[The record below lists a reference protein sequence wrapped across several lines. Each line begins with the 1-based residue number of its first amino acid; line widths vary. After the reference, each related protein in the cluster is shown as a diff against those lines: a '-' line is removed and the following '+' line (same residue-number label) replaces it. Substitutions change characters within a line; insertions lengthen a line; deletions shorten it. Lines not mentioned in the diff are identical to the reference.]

1 MSIVERPLKRGDVF
15 TFDDSYNKGFK
26 NIWASEV
33 DAEFDKL
40 YGVWNSGDINIADG
54 TVTGDKIANG
64 SITAG
69 KLASDSVDSS
79 KIIDGSILEVDLD
92 SLLQNRLPPQW
103 SPGEH
108 DRVLTIDPTGQ
119 FLLWVAAPPAAPG
132 GPAGGRLS
140 GTYPNPDIADGA
152 MLDRHF
158 SDNSIQGMRIVP
170 GSINYLKLA
179 DGTIPNAKLAP
190 NAAMAGQAFGNLVNT
205 LSFSS
210 PTETTIVTFNSITVR
225 GGNVHMSGSWGL
237 YTTGAATGSMTITM
251 RVKRGGTL
259 VHTVLYFIGTNFTH
273 PIPVPTCI
281 DVAAPAGSYVYTI
294 TAQVTGNGLVLSRAT
309 AAENGKLSLEE
320 F

>member
-1 MSIVERPLKRGDVF
+1 MSIIERPIKRGNVF

-33 DAEFDKL
+33 DAEFERL
-40 YGVWNSGDINIADG
+40 YGTWNSGNIN
-54 TVTGDKIANG
+54 IANG
-64 SITAG
+64 SITGDMIVDGAITIG
-69 KLASDSVDSS
+69 KLAPDSVDSS

-103 SPGEH
+103 SPGEA
-108 DRVLTIDPTGQ
+108 DRVLTVDSTGQ
-119 FLLWVAAPPAAPG
+119 YLYWAAAPPSEPG

-140 GTYPNPDIADGA
+140 GFYPDPDIADGA

-158 SDNSIQGMRIVP
+158 SDNSISGMRIQP
-170 GSINYLKLA
+170 TSINYLKLA

-190 NAAMAGQAFGNLVNT
+190 NAAIAGQTNTVITNT
-205 LSFSS
+205 LAIGA
-210 PTETTIVTFNSITVR
+210 PNETVIATFPNIVVR
-225 GGNVHMSGSWGL
+225 GGNVHLSGSWGL
-237 YTTGAATGSMTITM
+237 YTTGAATGNMTITL

-273 PIPVPTCI
+273 PIPVPTCV
-281 DVAAPAGSYVYTI
+281 DVAAPAGAHVYTV
-294 TAQVTGNGLVLSRAT
+294 TCQLTGNGVVYSRAVT
-309 AAENGKLSLEE
+309 AENGKLSLEE